1 MPITLA
7 SPLATSISAPAL
19 SSRATPTNDQATP
32 TSEFVT
38 PWEND
43 DDRLDASHVEL
54 LICYHTYDN
63 LLGKVMPMPGLAAW
77 NLEGE
82 LHLMSTGE
90 PSSFTEAEQD
100 ETWQVAM
107 QEEIDF
113 IERNHTWELVELPYD
128 HRTITLKW
136 VYKLK

>member
-1 MPITLA
+1 
-7 SPLATSISAPAL
+7 
-19 SSRATPTNDQATP
+19 
-32 TSEFVT
+32 
-38 PWEND
+38 
-43 DDRLDASHVEL
+43 
-54 LICYHTYDN
+54 
-63 LLGKVMPMPGLAAW
+63 
-77 NLEGE
+77 
-82 LHLMSTGE
+82 MSTGE

-136 VYKLK
+136 VYKLKWNEAGEIVKHKAHLATCDFIQQVGIDFDEVFTPVAHMESVAPLWAGSSRRVVGPPHGCGIRVPQW